1 MSAMVKSEIDDE
13 YSNSSESDG
22 PVDLSEGTLRV
33 FTDLEQP
40 RPKADAKPPNQMIEV
55 LVDGKIQIFEIQS
68 VEAGPAEEVR
78 DAKTASAVVAAIEAG
93 GQEEAGV
100 ATGAV
105 AEGSLDVDAFRKQCK
120 KCEYYIECS

>member
-1 MSAMVKSEIDDE
+1 MSAMVKSEIEDE

-40 RPKADAKPPNQMIEV
+40 RPKPDTKPPNQMIEV

-68 VEAGPAEEVR
+68 VEA
-78 DAKTASAVVAAIEAG
+78 I
-93 GQEEAGV
+93 
-100 ATGAV
+100 
-105 AEGSLDVDAFRKQCK
+105 
-120 KCEYYIECS
+120 